1 MFLLSLV
8 ENGALWFHMPKAV
21 KYSSQNQSG
30 LFFPLDHDQV
40 AGKGRIQKHRELP
53 YCSFFSSRMK
63 KKKKELGQE
72 KFRKH

>member
-8 ENGALWFHMPKAV
+8 ENGALWCHMPKAV

-40 AGKGRIQKHRELP
+40 AGREEFRNTENALLFI
-53 YCSFFSSRMK
+53 FFFKNEEK
-63 KKKKELGQE
+63 KKN
-72 KFRKH
+72 